1 MSFTLNGTWIVN
13 PVASLYTIG
22 DDRQTIYET
31 LENFGNYDTY
41 RLNVSFSKMVTKWL
55 HINANGSTWCNYEN
69 SRQYGKHTYWSGSVN
84 LSATAMLPKDWQIYI
99 GSGFSGE
106 ERQYN
111 VITYPHVSVNFYLQK
126 SLLDDKLTLRLDV
139 SNIPAMD
146 ITTRSD
152 YSEYYLINQ
161 SNSYRMFAGISVYYS
176 FDIGK
181 KNVKV
186 REVKTDGLAIE
197 RTQ

>member
-1 MSFTLNGTWIVN
+1 
-13 PVASLYTIG
+13 
-22 DDRQTIYET
+22 
-31 LENFGNYDTY
+31 
-41 RLNVSFSKMVTKWL
+41 
-55 HINANGSTWCNYEN
+55 
-69 SRQYGKHTYWSGSVN
+69 
-84 LSATAMLPKDWQIYI
+84 
-99 GSGFSGE
+99 
-106 ERQYN
+106 
-111 VITYPHVSVNFYLQK
+111 
-126 SLLDDKLTLRLDV
+126 
-139 SNIPAMD
+139 MD

-186 REVKTDGLAIE
+186 HEVKTDGLAIE